1 LHWLDIYHFFAVSAK
16 FFCPDFKVQFFI
28 DIFTYNLKPKKMTR
42 KEAWKVL
49 LDQLDDLGMRM
60 NELVEDQL
68 DENDDLN
75 RALMGLRM
83 AHDELSEQEIKDYD
97 ED

>member
-1 LHWLDIYHFFAVSAK
+1 
-16 FFCPDFKVQFFI
+16 
-28 DIFTYNLKPKKMTR
+28 MTR

-60 NELVEDQL
+60 NEFVEDQL

-75 RALMGLRM
+75 NALMGLRM
-83 AHDELSEQEIKDYD
+83 AHDDLSEQEIKDYD

>member
-1 LHWLDIYHFFAVSAK
+1 
-16 FFCPDFKVQFFI
+16 
-28 DIFTYNLKPKKMTR
+28 MTR
-42 KEAWKVL
+42 KEAWEVL

-68 DENDDLN
+68 DENDDLAN
-75 RALMGLRM
+75 ALMGLRM
-83 AHDELSEQEIKDYD
+83 AHDELSEQEIKDYG

>member
-1 LHWLDIYHFFAVSAK
+1 
-16 FFCPDFKVQFFI
+16 
-28 DIFTYNLKPKKMTR
+28 MTR

-83 AHDELSEQEIKDYD
+83 AHDDLSEQEIKDYD

>member
-1 LHWLDIYHFFAVSAK
+1 
-16 FFCPDFKVQFFI
+16 
-28 DIFTYNLKPKKMTR
+28 MTR
-42 KEAWKVL
+42 KEAWEVL

-68 DENDDLN
+68 DENDDLDN
-75 RALMGLRM
+75 ALMCLRM
-83 AHDELSEQEIKDYD
+83 AHDELSEQEIKDYG